1 MTHIEKRKAYR
12 RERAV
17 EEIMNA
23 VLLEVRNLKDTL
35 YFYEGILGLK
45 PSSERPQLDVTG
57 VWYDVGSTRICIMMN
72 QNRTHGINAEWI
84 TSKEIRI
91 VISDIE
97 KVKKKLA
104 FYQISFSEKHNPNG
118 TGIIVYDPDQHE
130 LYIESKIS

>member
-1 MTHIEKRKAYR
+1 MEQIIN
-12 RERAV
+12 V
-17 EEIMNA
+17 

-57 VWYDVGSTRICIMMN
+57 VWYDVGPTRICIMTSK
-72 QNRTHGINAEWI
+72 NRTHRTNEEQI
-84 TSKEIRI
+84 TPKEIRI
-91 VISDIE
+91 AISDIE

-118 TGIIVYDPDQHE
+118 TVIIVHDPDQHE